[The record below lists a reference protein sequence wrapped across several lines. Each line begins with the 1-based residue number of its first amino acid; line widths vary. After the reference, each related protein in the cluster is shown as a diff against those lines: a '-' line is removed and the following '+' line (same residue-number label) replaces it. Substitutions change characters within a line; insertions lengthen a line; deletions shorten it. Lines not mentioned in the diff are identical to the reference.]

1 MEADR
6 SRKDMATYNVI
17 EVFDLNSEVRFDPCG
32 HLETEND
39 QKPNR
44 NYYVSKFQSF

>member
-6 SRKDMATYNVI
+6 SRKDMATYVI

-32 HLETEND
+32 HLETEID
-39 QKPNR
+39 QKPNG
-44 NYYVSKFQSF
+44 NYNVSKFQSF